1 MPAIKHNALSSAQIK
16 NLRTPGAYTDG
27 NGLTLRVDQHGKRW
41 VQRLRIDGKV
51 RNVGLGSFPAVSLAE
66 ARVIAL
72 SNLQAVKAGRDP
84 IAEKRATK
92 EDADA
97 QAAVPTFAEVA
108 DRVIQLRRPTW
119 RNAKHAA
126 QWRSTLETYAFPTL
140 GRKQV
145 DSITAVDALAVLT
158 PIWTDKPETATRVRQ
173 RMETVLDYAVTS
185 GWRLDNPA
193 GKALLKVLPNT
204 RRLKEHHA
212 ALPYA
217 DVPAV
222 LRKIGLCTA
231 YPLTKLAFRLL
242 VLTAVRSGEI
252 RGADWQEVDWETR
265 TWTVPAARMKAG
277 KEHRIPLSAQAM
289 ETLRDAWDISG
300 PEGLIFPAKR
310 SGAAMSDMTLT
321 EVLRRLEI
329 PSTAHGFRSSFRDW
343 AAECSGASWAVSESA
358 LAHTIGS
365 STEQAY
371 MRSDLLEQRRE
382 LMQQWGAFCVGGA

>member
-1 MPAIKHNALSSAQIK
+1 MPAAKHHALSSAQIR
-16 NLRTPGAYTDG
+16 NLTTPGAYTDG
-27 NGLTLRVDQHGKRW
+27 NGLVLRVDQHGKRW
-41 VQRLRIDGKV
+41 IQRLRIDGKG
-51 RNVGLGSFPAVSLAE
+51 RNVGLGSFPSVSLAQ
-66 ARVIAL
+66 AREIAL
-72 SNLQAVKAGRDP
+72 DNLQAVKAGRNP
-84 IAEKRATK
+84 IAEKRAAK
-92 EDADA
+92 DEAEA
-97 QAAVPTFAEVA
+97 QAAIPTFAEVA

-126 QWRSTLETYAFPTL
+126 QWRSTLEAYAFPTL
-140 GRKQV
+140 GKSRV
-145 DSITAVDALAVLT
+145 NAITAADVLTVLT

-173 RMETVLDYAVTS
+173 RVETVLDFAVTS

-217 DVPAV
+217 DVPVV

-242 VLTAVRSGEI
+242 VLTATRSGEV
-252 RGADWQEVDWETR
+252 RGADWQEVDWETQ
-265 TWTVPAARMKAG
+265 TWTVPASRMKAG
-277 KEHRIPLSAQAM
+277 KEHRTPLSAEALAV
-289 ETLRDAWDISG
+289 LRDAWDISG

-329 PSTAHGFRSSFRDW
+329 PSTAHGMRSSFRDW

-382 LMQQWGAFCVGGA
+382 LMQEWACFCVG

>member
-1 MPAIKHNALSSAQIK
+1 MPAIKHHALSSAQIR
-16 NLRTPGAYTDG
+16 NLTTPGSYSDG
-27 NGLTLRVDQHGKRW
+27 NSLVLRVDKHGKRW
-41 VQRLRIDGKV
+41 VQRLRIDGRV
-51 RNVGLGSFPAVSLAE
+51 RNVGLGSFPAVTLAQ
-66 ARVIAL
+66 ARQAAL
-72 SNLQAVKAGRDP
+72 DNLQAVKAGRDP
-84 IAEKRATK
+84 IAEKLAAK
-92 EDADA
+92 EDAGA
-97 QAAVPTFAEVA
+97 QATVPTFAETA

-126 QWRSTLETYAFPTL
+126 QWRSTLETYVFPTL

-217 DVPAV
+217 GVPVV

-242 VLTAVRSGEI
+242 VLTATRSGEV
-252 RGADWQEVDWETR
+252 RGADWQEVDWETQ

-382 LMQQWGAFCVGGA
+382 LMQQWATFCAG